1 MITDHLK
8 FTTKITL
15 YGISS
20 FHFYRWNQFEVISLA
35 CTRNLPKFSGTLDV
49 G

>member
-1 MITDHLK
+1 MITDQRK

-20 FHFYRWNQFEVISLA
+20 FSFLLLES
-35 CTRNLPKFSGTLDV
+35 T
-49 G
+49 